1 MVKTIAVLG
10 TGAVGK
16 TLASGLTDCGY
27 EITLASRKGLE
38 VDGWSGQVAT
48 FKDASNKADLIILA
62 VKGIAAESV
71 VSEIAT
77 EIKGKTVID
86 ATNPID
92 NSPPDD
98 GVLKFFTNLDSSLME
113 RLQATVPDANFV
125 KALNSVGS
133 GLMVQP
139 KFKEGKPTMF
149 ICGNNKDAKS
159 DVSKILVN
167 LGWEV
172 EDMGGVKAARAIEP
186 LCMLWC
192 IPGMLSN
199 QWSHAFKLLKN

>member
-16 TLASGLTDCGY
+16 TLARGLTDCGY
-27 EITLASRKGLE
+27 EITLASRKGLG

-98 GVLKFFTNLDSSLME
+98 GVLKFFTNLYSSLME